1 MSTPAVPDPPAT
13 PDRAAPVLGSARA
26 DLWTQVLL
34 VLGVSL
40 GASAVYAV
48 LSLAEH
54 LARGPLAEAQATL
67 NPALSPLPLLDLAR
81 QLAGIG
87 LDLVPVLLA
96 LYLLAGSAAALPA
109 VLRRIGLDA
118 RMPWPDLGLGAV
130 LFLLMG
136 LGTLALYAAGRA
148 LGLTAAV
155 STSGLGEHWWT
166 VPVLLASAL
175 RHALVEEVV
184 VVAFLADRL
193 TRLGWRWPAV
203 LAATAVFRG
212 LYHVYQGVGP
222 FLGNVVMGLVFAELY
237 RRTGRVMP
245 LVVAHF
251 LLDAVGFLGSAW
263 LLG

>member
-1 MSTPAVPDPPAT
+1 MSTPAPLDRRPPSF
-13 PDRAAPVLGSARA
+13 GSTRA
-26 DLWTQVLL
+26 DLWVQVLL

-40 GASAVYAV
+40 GASALYAV
-48 LSLAEH
+48 LSLTED
-54 LARGPLAEAQATL
+54 LARGPLADAEATL
-67 NPALSPLPLLDLAR
+67 NPPLSDQPLFDLLR
-81 QLAGIG
+81 QLTGIG

-96 LYLLAGSAAALPA
+96 LYLLAGSAGALGAAA
-109 VLRRIGLDA
+109 RRIGLDA
-118 RMPWPDLGLGAV
+118 RMPLPDLGLGAV
-130 LFLLMG
+130 LFLVMG
-136 LGTLALYAAGRA
+136 LGTLGLYGLGRA
-148 LGLTAAV
+148 LGMTAAV
-155 STSGLGEHWWT
+155 TTSGLDGHWWT
-166 VPVLLASAL
+166 VPVLLLSAV

-203 LAATAVFRG
+203 LAATALFRG
-212 LYHVYQGVGP
+212 SYHLYQGLGP

-251 LLDAVGFLGSAW
+251 LLDAAGFLGSAW

>member
-1 MSTPAVPDPPAT
+1 MSTPAPLDQRPPSF
-13 PDRAAPVLGSARA
+13 GSTRA
-26 DLWTQVLL
+26 DLWVQVVL

-48 LSLAEH
+48 LSLAED
-54 LARGPLAEAQATL
+54 LARGPLAEAEATL
-67 NPALSPLPLLDLAR
+67 NPPLSVQPLFDLLH

-96 LYLLAGSAAALPA
+96 LYLLAGSAGALGTAA
-109 VLRRIGLDA
+109 RRIGLDA
-118 RMPWPDLGLGAV
+118 RLPLPDLGLGTV
-130 LFLLMG
+130 LFVLMG
-136 LGTLALYAAGRA
+136 LGTLGLYGLGRA
-148 LGLTAAV
+148 LGVTAEV
-155 STSGLGEHWWT
+155 TTSGLDGHWWT
-166 VPVLLASAL
+166 VPVLLLSAL
-175 RHALVEEVV
+175 RHSLVEEVV

-193 TRLGWRWPAV
+193 TRLGWGWPAV
-203 LAATAVFRG
+203 LVVTALFRG
-212 LYHVYQGVGP
+212 SYHLYQGLGP

-251 LLDAVGFLGSAW
+251 LLDAVGFLGSAR

>member
-1 MSTPAVPDPPAT
+1 MSTPAHLDRRPPSF
-13 PDRAAPVLGSARA
+13 GSTRA
-26 DLWTQVLL
+26 DLWVQVLL

-48 LSLAEH
+48 LSLAED
-54 LARGPLAEAQATL
+54 LARGPLAEAEATL
-67 NPALSPLPLLDLAR
+67 NPPLSVQPLFDLLR

-96 LYLLAGSAAALPA
+96 LYLLAGSSGALRAAA
-109 VLRRIGLDA
+109 RRIGLDA
-118 RMPWPDLGLGAV
+118 RMPLPDLALGV
-130 LFLLMG
+130 LLMLVMG
-136 LGTLALYAAGRA
+136 LGTLALYGIGRA
-148 LGLTAAV
+148 VGVTAQV
-155 STSGLGEHWWT
+155 TTSGLAEHWWT
-166 VPVLLASAL
+166 VPVLLLSAL

-184 VVAFLADRL
+184 VVAFLTDRL
-193 TRLGWRWPAV
+193 TRIGWRWPAV
-203 LAATAVFRG
+203 LVATSLFRG
-212 LYHVYQGVGP
+212 SYHLYQGLGP

-251 LLDAVGFLGSAW
+251 LLDAVGFLGAAR